1 MSNEYEKFV
10 QLSRYARWIEMSDNS
25 ARQIEEKNSIPA
37 GGNGSTNVM
46 FSSLSAEWETPQQ
59 IFDALHEEFDFTHD
73 LAANHDNTKCKNYF
87 TTGDAA
93 LVQDWAAVGRR
104 GWLNPPY
111 SRGLCKQFIQKA
123 AEERLRGFL
132 TVALLPAR
140 TDTKMFHQYIYDKD
154 IWQPREGIDIRLL
167 AGRLKFSGSENSAP
181 FPSMVVVFKP
191 QRTFEDYQF

>member
-10 QLSRYARWIEMSDNS
+10 QLSRYGRWLEEMDTISG
-25 ARQIEEKNSIPA
+25 E
-37 GGNGSTNVM
+37 GNGRTNVM
-46 FSSLSAEWETPQQ
+46 FSSLSDEWETPQH
-59 IFDALHEEFDFTHD
+59 IFDDLHKEFDFTYD
-73 LAANHDNTKCKNYF
+73 LAATRDNAKCKNYF
-87 TTGDAA
+87 TTADDA

-111 SRGLCKQFIQKA
+111 SRRLCKQFIEKA